1 MALPA
6 HLLCRDWLFAAGCV
20 VCSHSPSF
28 NTSGWGFLAALGI
41 IVVTLI
47 AYQADEAVRRR

>member
-1 MALPA
+1 
-6 HLLCRDWLFAAGCV
+6 V